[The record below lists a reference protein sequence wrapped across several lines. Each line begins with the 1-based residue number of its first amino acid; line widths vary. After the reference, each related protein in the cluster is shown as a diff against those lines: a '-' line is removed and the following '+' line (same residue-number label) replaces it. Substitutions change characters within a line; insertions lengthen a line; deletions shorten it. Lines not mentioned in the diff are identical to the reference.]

1 MFKAERWG
9 FFDMSKTKKEKAR
22 IAKAACKQVSYDRGF
37 KASIG
42 WTQLTEWRKN
52 INDMI
57 DGVSVNMKDNPLDS
71 NHRGTKK
78 YTDEIDKRYPG
89 YLVQLFRY
97 AQKTA
102 GAKAGFVVLA
112 ETMNLKSAIE
122 SDNRPTLN
130 LHHLQVYRWFV
141 SKGGKESS
149 PIEKPLD
156 TPAHKK

>member
-1 MFKAERWG
+1 MLILFTADRWG
-9 FFDMSKTKKEKAR
+9 WNDSSKTKKERMR
-22 IAKAACKQVSYDRGF
+22 IAKAACLQVSYDRGF
-37 KASIG
+37 KIPLG
-42 WTQLTEWRKN
+42 HTQLTEWRSV

-57 DGVSVNMKDNPLDS
+57 DGKSANTKDNPLDS

-89 YLVQLFRY
+89 YLVQLFRF

-130 LHHLQVYRWFV
+130 LHHLQVY
-141 SKGGKESS
+141 
-149 PIEKPLD
+149 
-156 TPAHKK
+156 